1 MANNA
6 PVKETAAATVSPET
20 PKAEVAQPAM
30 TTEQL
35 LALVVNMQ
43 QQLVKMQEQT
53 AAASAAQTGAILELA
68 KPREAAKSAREI
80 ANEAND
86 KLFKDQQREQ
96 EKRTRES
103 NKFAQDQCEHIAG
116 CSPLSESKDIAGRTS
131 IIWHRGDVGQTT
143 GICTVCQRIFK
154 QSDPDFYVWRKKK
167 SFNKDSASGFRTVMD
182 TLAAIEKSYLHDID

>member
-154 QSDPDFYVWRKKK
+154 QSDPDFYIWRKKK

-182 TLAAIEKSYLHDID
+182 PLAAIEKSYLHDIE